1 MFMCP
6 LVGPLPPLTRAF
18 IPYGFVFIVFYLF
31 LCSVLRVSVPYGFVP
46 IVFYL
51 FLYSV
56 FTNAFSA
63 MFMCL
68 FTRTCLCGRS
78 STSSIFFFSVLRVP
92 FCALRIR
99 SYCLLS
105 FPLFSVTRVCALRI
119 RSYCLLSFP
128 HVPCVLYVL
137 CVPYVLYVL
146 YVPYVLYLPLFGVTR
161 AFLCV

>member
-128 HVPCVLYVL
+128 LFCVHKRGFCHVYVS
-137 CVPYVLYVL
+137 VYG
-146 YVPYVLYLPLFGVTR
+146 YVPMW
-161 AFLCV
+161 